1 MMPFPESF
9 PVPLIYIEETDS
21 TNHYLNDLC
30 NKQDVSELT
39 TVVANYQ
46 TLGRGQRGNS
56 WESEKGKNLIFSFVL
71 LSHFFRNPQT
81 ISSISNHLFIH

>member
-56 WESEKGKNLIFSFVL
+56 WESERGKKSDIQLRT
-71 LSHFFRNPQT
+71 LSHFFRSPQT
-81 ISSISNHLFIH
+81 ISPISNHLFIH

>member
-1 MMPFPESF
+1 MMHFTESF

-39 TVVANYQ
+39 KVIATYQ
-46 TLGRGQRGNS
+46 TLGRGVRGTS
-56 WESEKGKNLIFSFVL
+56 W
-71 LSHFFRNPQT
+71 
-81 ISSISNHLFIH
+81 

>member
-1 MMPFPESF
+1 MIKQLIDHSYEEVLKKFTKKLRAEYDALPESF

-56 WESEKGKNLIFSFVL
+56 WESEKGKI
-71 LSHFFRNPQT
+71 
-81 ISSISNHLFIH
+81 